1 MKIED
6 ILGPF
11 VYKQLFPVTSRLV
24 NLNLKESLIM
34 SKRIFL
40 TYICIY
46 IHNKFQSFFLQY
58 VIAYY
63 SDPKI
68 EHDDDTATPICATQY
83 KHLQGNATFMCLD
96 DDQYPKFDI
105 ENAIYYHYFSVVAM
119 LKVGKFLNYFSI
131 SSPLKN
137 LKYFFFVINYSQ
149 FDQRVFI
156 QRSKISIHTCLK
168 LCFNIKE
175 IFLSLRI

>member
-1 MKIED
+1 MY
-6 ILGPF
+6 IL
-11 VYKQLFPVTSRLV
+11 
-24 NLNLKESLIM
+24 
-34 SKRIFL
+34 
-40 TYICIY
+40 
-46 IHNKFQSFFLQY
+46 NKFQSFFLQY

-68 EHDDDTATPICATQY
+68 EHNDDTTATPICATQY

-131 SSPLKN
+131 SSLLKN
-137 LKYFFFVINYSQ
+137 LKYFFFVNYSQ
-149 FDQRVFI
+149 FDI
-156 QRSKISIHTCLK
+156 QIITHLII
-168 LCFNIKE
+168 LCFYIKRF
-175 IFLSLRI
+175 FLYLRI